1 MGAQEEV
8 GAGGG
13 GLGPSLIRAK
23 QVCATGQGMVFRVLS
38 LKQGIQFLLF
48 SILNRVF
55 SWTRSL

>member
-38 LKQGIQFLLF
+38 LKQGI
-48 SILNRVF
+48 
-55 SWTRSL
+55 